1 MELTDEQISKLT
13 PEQITE
19 LEKIEDDPEAVAK
32 YLADQEKGET
42 ETETDEPEQEEE
54 ESAAHGAG
62 QEQDE
67 EEEQPVV
74 LTKNG
79 KGTIPYE
86 KHKALRVENATLKE
100 QLQALQKAQAQL
112 ETLQVQQAQAK
123 TPGRWKELQE
133 KLKKHIANTREDF
146 PDVGNSLEAVD
157 QLVANLQEEIEA
169 ERAER
174 KAEKEAA
181 KARLEEEAAAQKREI
196 DEKVQEAKENNPD
209 LSYWEKHD
217 EDAFK
222 EAVAQD
228 EAMLRNPYW
237 RTKSYED
244 RFNEVVRRVRSIMP
258 EASEPPDTASAKT
271 KESVKAKLEKAPT
284 RKPTT
289 LSDIQGGGEPLSE
302 KERIENLS
310 PHELAQK
317 LMKMPASA
325 AAAMRADLD

>member
-1 MELTDEQISKLT
+1 MELTDEQISKLS

-32 YLADQEKGET
+32 YLADQEKGDT

-100 QLQALQKAQAQL
+100 QLDALKQSQAELAKL
-112 ETLQVQQAQAK
+112 KEQQARAK
-123 TPGRWKELQE
+123 TPDRWNELQE
-133 KLKKHIANTREDF
+133 KVKAHIAKTREDF
-146 PDVGNSLEAVD
+146 PEVGDSLDAFE
-157 QLVANLQEEIEA
+157 QLIALQRSQIEA
-169 ERAER
+169 DREER

-181 KARLEEEAAAQKREI
+181 KAKAEAEAEAQKNSI
-196 DEKVQEAKENNPD
+196 DEQVQEAKDNNPD
-209 LSYWEKHD
+209 LVHWEN
-217 EDAFK
+217 EDGEEWK
-222 EAVAQD
+222 EALRQD
-228 EAMLRNPYW
+228 QALLLNPKW
-237 RTKSYED
+237 QKKSYSE
-244 RFNEVVRRVRSIMP
+244 RFVEVVKRVRAIMP
-258 EASEPPDTASAKT
+258 EASEPPNTASAKT

-325 AAAMRADLD
+325 ASAMRADLD

>member
-19 LEKIEDDPEAVAK
+19 LEKLEDDPEAVAK
-32 YLADQEKGET
+32 YLADQEGET
-42 ETETDEPEQEEE
+42 ETKTDEPEQEEE
-54 ESAAHGAG
+54 DSAAHGAG

-67 EEEQPVV
+67 EEEKEPVV

-100 QLQALQKAQAQL
+100 QLQALQKAQAEL
-112 ETLQVQQAQAK
+112 EKLQSQQAQAK

-133 KLKKHIANTREDF
+133 KLKKHIATTREDF

-181 KARLEEEAAAQKREI
+181 KAKAEEDAEAKKREI
-196 DEKVQEAKENNPD
+196 DEQVQEAKENNPD
-209 LSYWEKHD
+209 LVYWENND
-217 EDAFK
+217 EKAWNH
-222 EAVAQD
+222 AIRQD
-228 EAMLRNPYW
+228 QALLLDPDW
-237 RTKSYED
+237 QKKSYSE
-244 RFNEVVRRVRSIMP
+244 RFVEVVKRVRAIMP

-310 PHELAQK
+310 PGELAQK